1 MGQISILIGGRT
13 YAISC
18 RDGEEQRLQGL
29 AQLVNKKTA
38 DLQTNL
44 GQVSEPRLL
53 LMAALLLADDLQESR
68 DRLEDADPVALPLL
82 LDNLTERLER
92 VARALEPMD
101 ASA

>member
-1 MGQISILIGGRT
+1 MGQVGILIGGRS

-29 AQLVNKKTA
+29 AQIVNKKAT
-38 DLQTNL
+38 DLQASL

-53 LMAALLLADDLQESR
+53 LMAALLLADDLQECR

-82 LDNLTERLER
+82 LDSLTERLER
-92 VARALEPMD
+92 AARALEPRD